1 MAELT
6 GVKKLRRLQ
15 LGREVA
21 GSPGGE
27 VNATATWRG
36 TGTIEDLTPV
46 VFPDEDIGFYPQSTR
61 SYIPSKQAKLT
72 MDETPATY
80 EQILHVFDAG
90 INAST
95 ADRDG
100 TSGGYRYTYV
110 FPTTVSD
117 TLTTYTIEGG
127 DNIEEEQMLYSF
139 VEHFTLSGAPGEAVM
154 LSADWIGR
162 QISTG
167 TYTSTCADTILEVE
181 EVLFNKGKLYID
193 HDTFTGGVATTQAAT
208 TWLEFSMD
216 VNTGW
221 QPVTTGDGEL
231 YFTYIKNIGPE
242 ITLDLVLEHNATSI
256 AEVKDTWRTQE
267 GKLIRMIFEGST
279 FTTTGTSFTK
289 HTLRVDLAGKFE
301 KVEKIGERNGNDV
314 LEATFK
320 GAYSKDANAGAGKFA
335 TILAVVQGSAIQ

>member
-15 LGREVA
+15 LGREVPD
-21 GSPGGE
+21 SSGE
-27 VNATATWRG
+27 EVPVTATWRG
-36 TGTIEDLTPV
+36 TGTIEDVTPI
-46 VFPDEDIGFYPQSTR
+46 VFPDEDIGIYPQSTR
-61 SYIPSKQAKLT
+61 SYVPSKQAKLT

-154 LSADWIGR
+154 LSADWIG
-162 QISTG
+162 QQVSTG
-167 TYTSTCADTILEVE
+167 TFTTTCSDTILEVE

-193 HDTFTGGVATTQAAT
+193 HDTFTGGVATTQASA

-221 QPVTTGDGEL
+221 QPVTTGDGAL

-242 ITLDLVLEHNATSI
+242 ITLDLVLEHNTTSI
-256 AEVKDTWRTQE
+256 AEVKDTWKTQE
-267 GKLIRMIFEGST
+267 GKILRMIFEGST

-289 HTLRVDLAGKFE
+289 HTLRIDLAGKFE

-314 LEATFK
+314 LEATFR
-320 GAYSKDANAGAGKFA
+320 GAFSEGADKFA
-335 TILAVVQGSAIQ
+335 TILAVVQAGSIQ

>member
-6 GVKKLRRLQ
+6 GVKKLRRIQ
-15 LGREVA
+15 LGRETTA
-21 GSPGGE
+21 GTE

-36 TGTIEDLTPV
+36 TGTIEDVTV
-46 VFPDEDIGFYPQSTR
+46 VSFPAEDVGRYPGTTR
-61 SYIPSKQAKLT
+61 SYVAGEMGRLT
-72 MDETPATY
+72 MDETPATF

-100 TSGGYRYTYV
+100 DSGGYRYTYV

-117 TLTTYTIEGG
+117 TLMTYTIEAG

-154 LSADWIGR
+154 LSADWIG
-162 QISTG
+162 QQVSTG
-167 TYTSTCADTILEVE
+167 TFTSTCADTLLEVE
-181 EVLFNKGKLYID
+181 EVLFTKGKLYID
-193 HDTFTGGVATTQAAT
+193 HDTFTGGVATTQAQA
-208 TWLEFSMD
+208 TWLEFTMD
-216 VNTGW
+216 VKTGW
-221 QPVTTGDGEL
+221 QPVTTADGAL

-242 ITLDLVLEHNATSI
+242 IMLDLVLEHNATSL
-256 AEVKDTWRTQE
+256 AEVKDTWKTQE
-267 GKLIRMIFEGST
+267 GKLIRMTFEGST

-301 KVEKIGERNGNDV
+301 KVEKIGERAGNDV

-320 GAYSKDANAGAGKFA
+320 GAYSKDANAGAGKYA

>member
-15 LGREVA
+15 LGREIA

-27 VNATATWRG
+27 VDATATWRG
-36 TGTIEDLTPV
+36 MGTIEDGTV
-46 VFPDEDIGFYPQSTR
+46 VTFPDEDIGFYPGTNR
-61 SYIPSKQAKLT
+61 SYVASEVARLT

-80 EQILHVFDAG
+80 EQILHIFDAG

-100 TSGGYRYTYV
+100 SSGGYRYTYV

-139 VEHFTLSGAPGEAVM
+139 VEHFRLSGAPGEAVM

-162 QISTG
+162 QVSTG
-167 TYTSTCADTILEVE
+167 AYTSTCADTILEVE
-181 EVLFNKGKLYID
+181 EILFTKGKLYID
-193 HDTFTGGVATTQAAT
+193 HDTFTGGVATSQATA
-208 TWLEFSMD
+208 TWLEFNMD
-216 VNTGW
+216 VKTGW
-221 QPVTTGDGEL
+221 QPVTTADGEL

-256 AEVKDTWRTQE
+256 AEVKDTWKTQE
-267 GKLIRMIFEGST
+267 GKILRMTFEGSA

-289 HTLRVDLAGKFE
+289 HTLRIDLAGKFE

-320 GAYSKDANAGAGKFA
+320 GAYSEGADKYA

>member
-6 GVKKLRRLQ
+6 GVKQLRRLQ

-27 VNATATWRG
+27 VNATDVWRG
-36 TGTIEDLTPV
+36 TGTIEDGTV
-46 VFPDEDIGFYPQSTR
+46 VTFPDENIGFYPGTTR
-61 SYIPSKQAKLT
+61 SYVASEVARLT

-80 EQILHVFDAG
+80 EQILHIFDAG

-100 TSGGYRYTYV
+100 SSGGYRYTYV

-154 LSADWIGR
+154 LSADWVG
-162 QISTG
+162 QQVSTG
-167 TYTSTCADTILEVE
+167 AYTSTCADAVRDVE
-181 EVLFNKGKLYID
+181 EILFTKGKLYID
-193 HDTFTGGVATTQAAT
+193 HDTFTGGVATTQATA
-208 TWLEFSMD
+208 TWLEFNMD

-221 QPVTTGDGEL
+221 QPVTTADGAL

-242 ITLDLVLEHNATSI
+242 ITLDLVLEHNATSL
-256 AEVKDTWRTQE
+256 AEVKDTWKTQE
-267 GKLIRMIFEGST
+267 GKIIRMTFEGSA
-279 FTTTGTSFTK
+279 FTTTGTSFTN
-289 HTLRVDLAGKFE
+289 HTLRIDLAGKFE
-301 KVEKIGERNGNDV
+301 KVEKIGERSGNDV

-320 GAYSKDANAGAGKFA
+320 GAFSEGADKYA